1 MYVHAVATTP
11 AEPLDRVALPNS
23 PGQAGYQR
31 RRPSPFIRRVGF
43 RIALFEACSAF
54 TRVTACTLAK
64 SPKATL
70 YTEGFNRFVTSS
82 VAPIA
87 TGWSDQLPGGN
98 RTH

>member
-1 MYVHAVATTP
+1 MLSVGW
-11 AEPLDRVALPNS
+11 LALPMLL
-23 PGQAGYQR
+23 
-31 RRPSPFIRRVGF
+31 
-43 RIALFEACSAF
+43 ALTCSA
-54 TRVTACTLAK
+54 TAETSVTACTLAK
-64 SPKATL
+64 SPVATL